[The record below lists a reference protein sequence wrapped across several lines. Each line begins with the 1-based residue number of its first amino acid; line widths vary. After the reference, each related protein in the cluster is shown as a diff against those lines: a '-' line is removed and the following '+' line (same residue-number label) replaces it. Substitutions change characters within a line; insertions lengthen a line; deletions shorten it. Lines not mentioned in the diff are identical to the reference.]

1 MPKHGTREVYIAL
14 NFVKSSGTREAY
26 ITDNQRQILSHN
38 INDNQRQ
45 ILNHIADNQR
55 QILNHNADN
64 QRQIPNHIADNQ
76 RQILKHIADNQR
88 QILNHNADNQR
99 QILNHIADNQ
109 HGTREVY
116 IALNFVKVSECQNT
130 EHVRYILRLFFW
142 NVLNS
147 KIRNMQGIDCGQ
159 YYQTIWMPK
168 HGKRDVYIA
177 LNFVKSS

>member
-1 MPKHGTREVYIAL
+1 MPKHGTHRVYIAVSFIKL
-14 NFVKSSGTREAY
+14 
-26 ITDNQRQILSHN
+26 
-38 INDNQRQ
+38 
-45 ILNHIADNQR
+45 
-55 QILNHNADN
+55 
-64 QRQIPNHIADNQ
+64 
-76 RQILKHIADNQR
+76 
-88 QILNHNADNQR
+88 
-99 QILNHIADNQ
+99 
-109 HGTREVY
+109 
-116 IALNFVKVSECQNT
+116 SECQNTEHVRYILRLILWKVLEHVRHILLIINVKFSVIISMIINVKFSIILLIINVKFSIIMLIINVKFSIILLIINT